1 MMIPEQTV
9 ATILDSARIEEVVG
23 DFVTLKRRGVNL
35 LGVCPFHNEKTP
47 SFTVSP
53 SKGIYKCFG
62 CGAAG
67 SSVKFVMEHEKMTY
81 PEALRYLA
89 KKYNITIEEV
99 NNEESLQEKQH
110 LDSLYISTDFARQH
124 FTNNLLHTDEGQ
136 SVALSYFKERG
147 FTPGTIEQ
155 FQLGYSLE
163 SYDALLKEAQKGQYS
178 VEVLQKTGLIIQRD
192 ERFLPFFRARVM
204 FPIHNLSGKVVAF
217 AGRTL
222 SKDKKQPKYIN
233 SPETDIYVKSKILY
247 GIFFAKK
254 EIRQKDE
261 CILVEGYTDVI
272 SLVQAGIENVVASSG
287 TSLTIDQIR
296 LINRFTPNITMLY
309 DGDAAG
315 IKAALRGVDLILE
328 ENMNVKV
335 VVLPPDE
342 DPDSY
347 VKKHGKTETLQYIHQ
362 NAKDF
367 VFFKTQLL
375 LEEAGSD
382 PIKRTALV
390 RDIIQTIALIPDP
403 IKRLMYIKECS
414 QLLEVPEN
422 LIISETNRL
431 KWKKV
436 GKDSDKT
443 DVEQDQIPPNLDINK
458 GKQNKQGKQH
468 DANLPNETICEREII
483 RLLLEFGSKE
493 IEVEKEH
500 HETQH
505 TFIDLQTV
513 AACIVRELAE
523 LPFEKPHY
531 AKIYTYFKERI
542 GKDLPPPTSDFF
554 LMNPD
559 EQISGTAIDLLT
571 SPYEI
576 SDNWEAMHGIFIT
589 DAVNRF
595 KDQVFDVINRFKLTH
610 ILKML
615 DDIGNQLKTNHD
627 PDEQS
632 DLIHKHILLSKWK
645 QDLAKLL
652 GITIIR

>member
-23 DFVTLKRRGVNL
+23 DFVNLKRRGANL
-35 LGVCPFHNEKTP
+35 IGLCPFHNERTP
-47 SFTVSP
+47 SFSVSP

-67 SSVKFVMEHEKMTY
+67 SSVKFIMEHEKMTY

-99 NNEESLQEKQH
+99 EDETGRQEKQH
-110 LDSLYISTDFARQH
+110 LDSLYIATDFARQH
-124 FTNNLLHTDEGQ
+124 FIDNLFQKDEGR

-147 FTPGTIEQ
+147 FTPETINH

-163 SYDALLKEAQKGQYS
+163 SYDALIDEARKGQYS
-178 VEVLQKTGLIIQRD
+178 LEMLQKTGLIVQKD
-192 ERFLPFFRARVM
+192 ERYLPFFRARVM

-222 SKDKKQPKYIN
+222 SKDRKQPKYIN
-233 SPETDIYVKSKILY
+233 SPETEIYVKSKILY

-254 EIRQKDE
+254 EIRQKNE

-272 SLVQAGIENVVASSG
+272 SLFQAGIENVVASSG
-287 TSLTIDQIR
+287 TALTLEQIK
-296 LINRFTPNITMLY
+296 LIHRYTPNIIMLY

-328 ENMNVKV
+328 ENLNVKV

-347 VKKHGKTETLQYIHQ
+347 VQKHGKTATLQYIHQ

-375 LEEAGSD
+375 LDDAGTD
-382 PIKRTALV
+382 PVKKTELV
-390 RDIIQTIALIPDP
+390 REVIRTIALIPDP

-422 LIISETNRL
+422 LIVSETNRL
-431 KWKKV
+431 KWKKIDKESEKSEHS
-436 GKDSDKT
+436 GELPPKIGDSRD
-443 DVEQDQIPPNLDINK
+443 
-458 GKQNKQGKQH
+458 KQH
-468 DANLPNETICEREII
+468 KQTKQQNRALPDEIICEREII
-483 RLLLEFGSKE
+483 RLLIEYGNKE
-493 IEVEKEH
+493 ITVEKVH
-500 HETQH
+500 AETKH
-505 TFIDLQTV
+505 ALTEFQTV
-513 AACIVRELAE
+513 AACIVREISE
-523 LPFEKPHY
+523 LPFEKPLY
-531 AKIYTYFKERI
+531 AKIFDYFKQQITDEN
-542 GKDLPPPTSDFF
+542 PPPTSDFF
-554 LMNPD
+554 LMHQD
-559 EQISGTAIDLLT
+559 EQISTIAIDMLT
-571 SPYEI
+571 SPYEL
-576 SDNWEAMHGIFIT
+576 SSNWEAMHDIFIT
-589 DAVNRF
+589 DSVSRF
-595 KDQVFDVINRFKLTH
+595 KDEVFDVINRFKLTH
-610 ILKML
+610 ILKKL
-615 DDIGNQLKTNHD
+615 EEINEQLKTHHS
-627 PDEQS
+627 PEMQTE
-632 DLIHKHILLSKWK
+632 LQHKLILLSKWK